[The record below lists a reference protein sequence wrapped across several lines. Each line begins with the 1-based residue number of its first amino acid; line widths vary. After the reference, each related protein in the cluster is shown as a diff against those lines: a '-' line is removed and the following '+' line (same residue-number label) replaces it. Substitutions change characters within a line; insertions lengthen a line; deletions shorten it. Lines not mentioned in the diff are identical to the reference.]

1 MTSILKVAAVAV
13 GALLSSGASI
23 VALADAPAGYALREG
38 TVLSTHI
45 PAEGSC
51 RSTMWRL
58 LIGPRDTVRG
68 TVGVLGTNTT
78 WQVSGSYTSAGTFH
92 LNRQELGGVERTG
105 TVDAQVQRDGAL
117 VLRMSDSAD
126 ASPCHNRTVY
136 LPWFRNGNDFDP
148 NGGAAG
154 GF

>member
-1 MTSILKVAAVAV
+1 MTSMLKVASIAM
-13 GALLSSGASI
+13 GALLSSGVLIA
-23 VALADAPAGYALREG
+23 ALADVPAGYAPREG

-45 PAEGSC
+45 PAEDGC

-58 LIGPRDTVRG
+58 SIGPSDTVRG

-78 WQVSGSYTSAGTFH
+78 WQVSGSYTSNGTFH
-92 LNRQELGGVERTG
+92 LNRQELGGAERTG

-126 ASPCHNRTVY
+126 PSPCHNRTVY